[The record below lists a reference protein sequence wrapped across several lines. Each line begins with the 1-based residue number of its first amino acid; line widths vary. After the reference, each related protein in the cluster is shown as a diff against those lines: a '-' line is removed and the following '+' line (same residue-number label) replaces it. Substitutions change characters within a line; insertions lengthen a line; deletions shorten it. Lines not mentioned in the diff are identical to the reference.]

1 MAMLYKN
8 KALDINQE
16 LFTDYFNLN
25 AIYNYDKIII
35 INDEE
40 LEKVLNQEKI
50 LKPLIINDKYP
61 IYTLLN
67 YLNNSSSIYLQ
78 KEYGILNQDELK
90 ESIKNYSKTIIA
102 SKELISYLTK
112 NQEEGADNI
121 WKSEIFG
128 RSLDN
133 IVKEGIQSKLMIIPE
148 NTKYKLSQTVT
159 KIVNKGSNN
168 LIAIVL

>member
-40 LEKVLNQEKI
+40 QEKVLNQEKI

-78 KEYGILNQDELK
+78 KEYDILSQDELK

-102 SKELISYLTK
+102 SKELISYLKELDLIKEEYTLNK
-112 NQEEGADNI
+112 NEYLIIDKYQNNI
-121 WKSEIFG
+121 K
-128 RSLDN
+128 
-133 IVKEGIQSKLMIIPE
+133 K
-148 NTKYKLSQTVT
+148 
-159 KIVNKGSNN
+159 
-168 LIAIVL
+168 AIK

>member
-40 LEKVLNQEKI
+40 LEKVLKQEKI

-78 KEYGILNQDELK
+78 KEYDILNQDELK

-102 SKELISYLTK
+102 SKELISYLKELDLIKEEYTLNK
-112 NQEEGADNI
+112 NEYLIIDKYQNNI
-121 WKSEIFG
+121 KKAI
-128 RSLDN
+128 
-133 IVKEGIQSKLMIIPE
+133 
-148 NTKYKLSQTVT
+148 KYE
-159 KIVNKGSNN
+159 
-168 LIAIVL
+168 

>member
-102 SKELISYLTK
+102 SKELISYLKERDLIKEEYTLNK
-112 NQEEGADNI
+112 NEYLIVDKYQNNI
-121 WKSEIFG
+121 K
-128 RSLDN
+128 
-133 IVKEGIQSKLMIIPE
+133 K
-148 NTKYKLSQTVT
+148 
-159 KIVNKGSNN
+159 
-168 LIAIVL
+168 AIK

>member
-102 SKELISYLTK
+102 SKELISYLKELDLIKEEYTLNKNEYLIVDKYQNNIKKLIKLELWKTK
-112 NQEEGADNI
+112 
-121 WKSEIFG
+121 
-128 RSLDN
+128 SL
-133 IVKEGIQSKLMIIPE
+133 
-148 NTKYKLSQTVT
+148 
-159 KIVNKGSNN
+159 N
-168 LIAIVL
+168 LKA

>member
-102 SKELISYLTK
+102 SKELISYLKELDLIKEEYTLNK
-112 NQEEGADNI
+112 NEYLIFDKYQNNI
-121 WKSEIFG
+121 K
-128 RSLDN
+128 
-133 IVKEGIQSKLMIIPE
+133 K
-148 NTKYKLSQTVT
+148 
-159 KIVNKGSNN
+159 
-168 LIAIVL
+168 AIK

>member
-8 KALDINQE
+8 TALDINQE

-102 SKELISYLTK
+102 SKELISYLKELDLIKEEYTLNK
-112 NQEEGADNI
+112 NEYLIIDKYQNNI
-121 WKSEIFG
+121 K
-128 RSLDN
+128 
-133 IVKEGIQSKLMIIPE
+133 K
-148 NTKYKLSQTVT
+148 
-159 KIVNKGSNN
+159 
-168 LIAIVL
+168 AIK

>member
-102 SKELISYLTK
+102 SKELISYLKELDLIKEEHTLNK
-112 NQEEGADNI
+112 NEYLIIDKYQNNI
-121 WKSEIFG
+121 K
-128 RSLDN
+128 
-133 IVKEGIQSKLMIIPE
+133 K
-148 NTKYKLSQTVT
+148 
-159 KIVNKGSNN
+159 
-168 LIAIVL
+168 AIK

>member
-78 KEYGILNQDELK
+78 KEYGILNKDELK

-102 SKELISYLTK
+102 SKELISYLKELDLIKEEYTLNK
-112 NQEEGADNI
+112 NEYLIVDKYQNNI
-121 WKSEIFG
+121 K
-128 RSLDN
+128 
-133 IVKEGIQSKLMIIPE
+133 K
-148 NTKYKLSQTVT
+148 
-159 KIVNKGSNN
+159 
-168 LIAIVL
+168 AIK

>member
-50 LKPLIINDKYP
+50 LILC
-61 IYTLLN
+61 LN
-67 YLNNSSSIYLQ
+67 Y
-78 KEYGILNQDELK
+78 
-90 ESIKNYSKTIIA
+90 
-102 SKELISYLTK
+102 
-112 NQEEGADNI
+112 
-121 WKSEIFG
+121 
-128 RSLDN
+128 
-133 IVKEGIQSKLMIIPE
+133 
-148 NTKYKLSQTVT
+148 
-159 KIVNKGSNN
+159 
-168 LIAIVL
+168 

>member
-50 LKPLIINDKYP
+50 LKPLIINDKYT

-102 SKELISYLTK
+102 SKELISYLKELDLIKEEYTLNK
-112 NQEEGADNI
+112 NEYLIVDKYQNNI
-121 WKSEIFG
+121 K
-128 RSLDN
+128 
-133 IVKEGIQSKLMIIPE
+133 K
-148 NTKYKLSQTVT
+148 
-159 KIVNKGSNN
+159 
-168 LIAIVL
+168 AIK

>member
-1 MAMLYKN
+1 MKDY
-8 KALDINQE
+8 E
-16 LFTDYFNLN
+16 TD
-25 AIYNYDKIII
+25 
-35 INDEE
+35 
-40 LEKVLNQEKI
+40 
-50 LKPLIINDKYP
+50 
-61 IYTLLN
+61 
-67 YLNNSSSIYLQ
+67 
-78 KEYGILNQDELK
+78 
-90 ESIKNYSKTIIA
+90 KT
-102 SKELISYLTK
+102 
-112 NQEEGADNI
+112 NI

>member
-50 LKPLIINDKYP
+50 IKPLIINDKYP
-61 IYTLLN
+61 TYTLLN

-78 KEYGILNQDELK
+78 KEYDILSQDELK

-102 SKELISYLTK
+102 SKELISYLKELDLIKEEHTLNK
-112 NQEEGADNI
+112 NEYLIIDKYQNNI
-121 WKSEIFG
+121 K
-128 RSLDN
+128 
-133 IVKEGIQSKLMIIPE
+133 K
-148 NTKYKLSQTVT
+148 
-159 KIVNKGSNN
+159 
-168 LIAIVL
+168 AIK

>member
-102 SKELISYLTK
+102 SKELISYLKELDLIKAEYTLNK
-112 NQEEGADNI
+112 NEYLIVDKYQNNI
-121 WKSEIFG
+121 K
-128 RSLDN
+128 
-133 IVKEGIQSKLMIIPE
+133 K
-148 NTKYKLSQTVT
+148 
-159 KIVNKGSNN
+159 
-168 LIAIVL
+168 AIK

>member
-40 LEKVLNQEKI
+40 LEKVLKQEKI

-78 KEYGILNQDELK
+78 KEYDILSQDELK

-102 SKELISYLTK
+102 SKELISYLKELDLIKEECTLNK
-112 NQEEGADNI
+112 NEYLIIDKYQNNI
-121 WKSEIFG
+121 K
-128 RSLDN
+128 
-133 IVKEGIQSKLMIIPE
+133 K
-148 NTKYKLSQTVT
+148 
-159 KIVNKGSNN
+159 
-168 LIAIVL
+168 AIK

>member
-40 LEKVLNQEKI
+40 LEKVLKQEKI

-78 KEYGILNQDELK
+78 KEYDILSQDELK

-102 SKELISYLTK
+102 SKELISYLKELDLIKEECTLNK
-112 NQEEGADNI
+112 NEYFIIDKYQNNI
-121 WKSEIFG
+121 K
-128 RSLDN
+128 
-133 IVKEGIQSKLMIIPE
+133 K
-148 NTKYKLSQTVT
+148 
-159 KIVNKGSNN
+159 
-168 LIAIVL
+168 AIK

>member
-102 SKELISYLTK
+102 SKELISYLKELDLIKEEYTLNK
-112 NQEEGADNI
+112 NEYLIIDKYQNNI
-121 WKSEIFG
+121 K
-128 RSLDN
+128 
-133 IVKEGIQSKLMIIPE
+133 K
-148 NTKYKLSQTVT
+148 
-159 KIVNKGSNN
+159 
-168 LIAIVL
+168 AIK

>member
-78 KEYGILNQDELK
+78 KEYDILSQDELK

-102 SKELISYLTK
+102 SKELISYLKELDLIKEEYTLNK
-112 NQEEGADNI
+112 NEYLIIDKYQNNI
-121 WKSEIFG
+121 K
-128 RSLDN
+128 
-133 IVKEGIQSKLMIIPE
+133 K
-148 NTKYKLSQTVT
+148 
-159 KIVNKGSNN
+159 
-168 LIAIVL
+168 AIK

>member
-78 KEYGILNQDELK
+78 KEYVILNQDELK

-102 SKELISYLTK
+102 SKELISYLKELDLIKEEYTLNK
-112 NQEEGADNI
+112 NEYLIVDKYQNNI
-121 WKSEIFG
+121 K
-128 RSLDN
+128 
-133 IVKEGIQSKLMIIPE
+133 K
-148 NTKYKLSQTVT
+148 
-159 KIVNKGSNN
+159 
-168 LIAIVL
+168 AIK

>member
-40 LEKVLNQEKI
+40 LEKVLKQEKI

-78 KEYGILNQDELK
+78 KEYDILNQDELK
-90 ESIKNYSKTIIA
+90 ESIKNYSKIIIA
-102 SKELISYLTK
+102 SKELISYLKELDLIKEEYTLNK
-112 NQEEGADNI
+112 NEYLIIDKYQNNI
-121 WKSEIFG
+121 K
-128 RSLDN
+128 
-133 IVKEGIQSKLMIIPE
+133 K
-148 NTKYKLSQTVT
+148 
-159 KIVNKGSNN
+159 
-168 LIAIVL
+168 AIK

>member
-40 LEKVLNQEKI
+40 LEKVLHQEKI

-102 SKELISYLTK
+102 SKELISYLKELDLIKEEYTLNK
-112 NQEEGADNI
+112 NEYLIIDKYQNNI
-121 WKSEIFG
+121 K
-128 RSLDN
+128 
-133 IVKEGIQSKLMIIPE
+133 K
-148 NTKYKLSQTVT
+148 
-159 KIVNKGSNN
+159 
-168 LIAIVL
+168 AIK

>member
-40 LEKVLNQEKI
+40 LEKVLKQEKI

-78 KEYGILNQDELK
+78 KEYDILNQDELK

-102 SKELISYLTK
+102 SKELISYLKELDLIKEEYTLNK
-112 NQEEGADNI
+112 NEYLIIDKYQNNI
-121 WKSEIFG
+121 K
-128 RSLDN
+128 
-133 IVKEGIQSKLMIIPE
+133 K
-148 NTKYKLSQTVT
+148 
-159 KIVNKGSNN
+159 
-168 LIAIVL
+168 AIK

>member
-35 INDEE
+35 VNDEE

-102 SKELISYLTK
+102 SKELISYLKELDLIKEEYTLNK
-112 NQEEGADNI
+112 NEYLIVDKYQNNI
-121 WKSEIFG
+121 K
-128 RSLDN
+128 
-133 IVKEGIQSKLMIIPE
+133 K
-148 NTKYKLSQTVT
+148 
-159 KIVNKGSNN
+159 
-168 LIAIVL
+168 AIK

>member
-78 KEYGILNQDELK
+78 KEYDILNQDELK

-102 SKELISYLTK
+102 SKELTSYLKELDLIKEEYTLNK
-112 NQEEGADNI
+112 NEYLIIDKYQNNI
-121 WKSEIFG
+121 K
-128 RSLDN
+128 
-133 IVKEGIQSKLMIIPE
+133 K
-148 NTKYKLSQTVT
+148 
-159 KIVNKGSNN
+159 
-168 LIAIVL
+168 AIK

>member
-78 KEYGILNQDELK
+78 KEYGILKQDELK

-102 SKELISYLTK
+102 SKELISYLKELDLIKEEYTLNK
-112 NQEEGADNI
+112 NEYLIVDKYQNNI
-121 WKSEIFG
+121 K
-128 RSLDN
+128 
-133 IVKEGIQSKLMIIPE
+133 K
-148 NTKYKLSQTVT
+148 
-159 KIVNKGSNN
+159 
-168 LIAIVL
+168 AIK

>member
-67 YLNNSSSIYLQ
+67 YLNNSSSVYLQ

-102 SKELISYLTK
+102 SKELISYLKELDLIKEEYTLNK
-112 NQEEGADNI
+112 NEYLIVDKYQNNI
-121 WKSEIFG
+121 K
-128 RSLDN
+128 
-133 IVKEGIQSKLMIIPE
+133 K
-148 NTKYKLSQTVT
+148 
-159 KIVNKGSNN
+159 
-168 LIAIVL
+168 AIK

>member
-50 LKPLIINDKYP
+50 LILCLAILHIIK
-61 IYTLLN
+61 
-67 YLNNSSSIYLQ
+67 
-78 KEYGILNQDELK
+78 
-90 ESIKNYSKTIIA
+90 
-102 SKELISYLTK
+102 
-112 NQEEGADNI
+112 I
-121 WKSEIFG
+121 WI
-128 RSLDN
+128 
-133 IVKEGIQSKLMIIPE
+133 
-148 NTKYKLSQTVT
+148 
-159 KIVNKGSNN
+159 
-168 LIAIVL
+168 

>member
-78 KEYGILNQDELK
+78 KEYDILNQDELK

-102 SKELISYLTK
+102 SKELTSYLKELELIKEEYTLNK
-112 NQEEGADNI
+112 NEYLIIDKYQNNI
-121 WKSEIFG
+121 K
-128 RSLDN
+128 
-133 IVKEGIQSKLMIIPE
+133 K
-148 NTKYKLSQTVT
+148 
-159 KIVNKGSNN
+159 
-168 LIAIVL
+168 AIK

>member
-40 LEKVLNQEKI
+40 LETVLNQEKI

-61 IYTLLN
+61 TYTLLN

-78 KEYGILNQDELK
+78 KEYDILNQDELK

-102 SKELISYLTK
+102 SKELTSYLKELDLIKEEYTLNK
-112 NQEEGADNI
+112 NEYLIIDKYQNNI
-121 WKSEIFG
+121 K
-128 RSLDN
+128 
-133 IVKEGIQSKLMIIPE
+133 K
-148 NTKYKLSQTVT
+148 
-159 KIVNKGSNN
+159 
-168 LIAIVL
+168 AIK

>member
-61 IYTLLN
+61 TYTLLN

-78 KEYGILNQDELK
+78 KEYDILNQDELK

-102 SKELISYLTK
+102 SKELTSYLKELDLIKEEYTLNK
-112 NQEEGADNI
+112 NEYLIIDKYQNNI
-121 WKSEIFG
+121 K
-128 RSLDN
+128 
-133 IVKEGIQSKLMIIPE
+133 K
-148 NTKYKLSQTVT
+148 
-159 KIVNKGSNN
+159 
-168 LIAIVL
+168 AIK

>member
-16 LFTDYFNLN
+16 IFTDYFNLN

-40 LEKVLNQEKI
+40 LEKVLKQEKI
-50 LKPLIINDKYP
+50 LKPLIINDKYH

-78 KEYGILNQDELK
+78 KEYDILSQDELK

-102 SKELISYLTK
+102 NKELISYLKELDLIKEEYTLNK
-112 NQEEGADNI
+112 NEYLIIDKYQNNI
-121 WKSEIFG
+121 K
-128 RSLDN
+128 
-133 IVKEGIQSKLMIIPE
+133 K
-148 NTKYKLSQTVT
+148 
-159 KIVNKGSNN
+159 
-168 LIAIVL
+168 AIK

>member
-67 YLNNSSSIYLQ
+67 YLNNSLSIYLQ
-78 KEYGILNQDELK
+78 KEYDILNQDELK

-102 SKELISYLTK
+102 SKELISYLKKLDLIKEDYTLNK
-112 NQEEGADNI
+112 NEYLIVDKYQNNI
-121 WKSEIFG
+121 K
-128 RSLDN
+128 
-133 IVKEGIQSKLMIIPE
+133 K
-148 NTKYKLSQTVT
+148 
-159 KIVNKGSNN
+159 
-168 LIAIVL
+168 AIK

>member
-1 MAMLYKN
+1 MLYKN

-61 IYTLLN
+61 TYTLLN

-78 KEYGILNQDELK
+78 KEYDILNQDELK

-102 SKELISYLTK
+102 SKELTSYLKELDLIKEEYTLNK
-112 NQEEGADNI
+112 NEYLIIDKYQNNI
-121 WKSEIFG
+121 K
-128 RSLDN
+128 
-133 IVKEGIQSKLMIIPE
+133 K
-148 NTKYKLSQTVT
+148 
-159 KIVNKGSNN
+159 
-168 LIAIVL
+168 AIK

>member
-102 SKELISYLTK
+102 SKELISDLKELDLIKEEYTLNKNEYLIVDK
-112 NQEEGADNI
+112 YQNNI
-121 WKSEIFG
+121 K
-128 RSLDN
+128 
-133 IVKEGIQSKLMIIPE
+133 K
-148 NTKYKLSQTVT
+148 
-159 KIVNKGSNN
+159 
-168 LIAIVL
+168 AIK

>member
-102 SKELISYLTK
+102 SKELISYLKELDLIKEKYTLNK
-112 NQEEGADNI
+112 NEYLIVDKYQNNI
-121 WKSEIFG
+121 K
-128 RSLDN
+128 
-133 IVKEGIQSKLMIIPE
+133 K
-148 NTKYKLSQTVT
+148 
-159 KIVNKGSNN
+159 
-168 LIAIVL
+168 AIK

>member
-102 SKELISYLTK
+102 SQELISYHKELDLIKEEYTLNK
-112 NQEEGADNI
+112 NEYLIVDKYQNNI
-121 WKSEIFG
+121 K
-128 RSLDN
+128 
-133 IVKEGIQSKLMIIPE
+133 K
-148 NTKYKLSQTVT
+148 
-159 KIVNKGSNN
+159 
-168 LIAIVL
+168 AIK

>member
-40 LEKVLNQEKI
+40 LEKVLNKEKI

-102 SKELISYLTK
+102 SKELISYLKELDLIKEEYTLNK
-112 NQEEGADNI
+112 NEYLIVDKYQNNI
-121 WKSEIFG
+121 K
-128 RSLDN
+128 
-133 IVKEGIQSKLMIIPE
+133 K
-148 NTKYKLSQTVT
+148 
-159 KIVNKGSNN
+159 
-168 LIAIVL
+168 AIK

>member
-78 KEYGILNQDELK
+78 KEYDILNQDELK
-90 ESIKNYSKTIIA
+90 ESIKNYFKTIIA
-102 SKELISYLTK
+102 SKELISYLKELDLIKEEYTLNK
-112 NQEEGADNI
+112 NEYLIIDKYQNNI
-121 WKSEIFG
+121 K
-128 RSLDN
+128 
-133 IVKEGIQSKLMIIPE
+133 K
-148 NTKYKLSQTVT
+148 
-159 KIVNKGSNN
+159 
-168 LIAIVL
+168 AIK